1 MDPFLIGF
9 VFCLLITALVAAMAL
24 GQMFAGDQGPSVTS
38 RVERLSKAAEELKKE
53 LPSELGGTQ
62 TNESLLSKVDLR
74 PLLSKYTGEGYFARL
89 ETDLAQ
95 ADIPLKPS
103 EFLIIRFA
111 LIFLGTAAVIIISKN
126 VLIGALSF
134 IPLFFLHIPL
144 LSFKKKSR
152 VTKFSNQ
159 LAEFLV
165 LIVNS
170 LRAGQT
176 FMQGAEVAAKES
188 PAPVSVEFKQM
199 LKEVSLGMQAD
210 QSMENM
216 LIRVPSED
224 LKIVVA
230 AYNIQRKVGGNL
242 ATILEQT
249 AHTIRERQRIQGQ
262 INTLTTQGKLSGVIV
277 ALIPVALVFILGSL
291 SPTYMAPLFGTF
303 AGKILI
309 AFAVVLQIIGAF
321 AIKKIVDIDI

>member
-1 MDPFLIGF
+1 MDPLLIGF
-9 VFCLLITALVAAMAL
+9 VFCLVITALVAAVAASQMA
-24 GQMFAGDQGPSVTS
+24 AGDQGGSVAS
-38 RVERLSKAAEELKKE
+38 RVERLSKTAEELKRE

-62 TNESLLSKVDLR
+62 PKASFLSQVDLR
-74 PLLSKYTGEGYFARL
+74 PLLAKYTGEAYFARL

-111 LIFLGTAAVIIISKN
+111 LVLMGTAAAIIITKN
-126 VLIGALSF
+126 VLIGGLAF
-134 IPLFFLHIPL
+134 IPLLLLHIPL
-144 LSFKKKSR
+144 LVFKKKSR
-152 VTKFSNQ
+152 VNKFSNQ

-176 FMQGAEVAAKES
+176 FMQGSEVAAKES

-216 LIRVPSED
+216 LVRVPSED

-262 INTLTTQGKLSGVIV
+262 IDTLTTQGKLSGVIV
-277 ALIPVALVFILGSL
+277 ALIPVALVFILGTL
-291 SPTYMAPLFGTF
+291 SPTYMAPLFGTTI
-303 AGKILI
+303 GKGLI
-309 AFAVVLQIIGAF
+309 AFAVLLQIIGAF